1 MVSDTVASSVPD
13 AMRYRVHMVYSA
25 PRSEQEAVSPFMTQE
40 EAQAELRAIRR
51 LRDDG
56 AEIVRAWAFIPPG
69 AIVGAHISED
79 RVIG

>member
-1 MVSDTVASSVPD
+1 M
-13 AMRYRVHMVYSA
+13 
-25 PRSEQEAVSPFMTQE
+25 MTQE

-56 AEIVRAWAFIPPG
+56 AEIVRVWAFIPPG

-79 RVIG
+79 PLIG